1 LRKSFEGDEEKVD
14 VNVERDEVDC
24 VIADDVVDVDNVY
37 ESDIEDGE
45 VNEGVT
51 LRMK

>member
-1 LRKSFEGDEEKVD
+1 MRRSFEGGEEKVD
-14 VNVERDEVDC
+14 VNDERDEVDG
-24 VIADDVVDVDNVY
+24 VIADDVVNVDNVY

-45 VNEGVT
+45 ANEGVT